1 MPSPPLPP
9 RIALTDD
16 VPPVRG
22 WTSKRKAAVH
32 SLAHEAGISQPDK
45 LFPTGLALLCAG
57 LMACL
62 LVAFWKWEKTNEQL
76 IEANRQIAIAT
87 KFGDG
92 VLQDLALAREQTAK
106 LDRER
111 GNLVRMLGDA
121 ERLHANLRGELDSWR
136 KKHRE
141 AVGNSEQALTEWME
155 YKKTLEKNLGETRE
169 QLVET
174 SGALQKERTVAQQLV
189 TVSEGERLSA
199 ERKANALAQ
208 QKRNAESQNQ
218 DLNQEAENLDAEN
231 ARLNAD
237 VTRLKGVIGTLQ
249 TSNNILDARNAA
261 LVTDINVLRA
271 RIRKL
276 EQGKDNDRDSSSR
289 GN

>member
-1 MPSPPLPP
+1 
-9 RIALTDD
+9 
-16 VPPVRG
+16 
-22 WTSKRKAAVH
+22 
-32 SLAHEAGISQPDK
+32 
-45 LFPTGLALLCAG
+45 
-57 LMACL
+57 
-62 LVAFWKWEKTNEQL
+62 
-76 IEANRQIAIAT
+76 
-87 KFGDG
+87 
-92 VLQDLALAREQTAK
+92 EQTAK

-276 EQGKDNDRDSSSR
+276 EQGKDNDRDSSGR